1 MVSPEWF
8 FSTLAQATAAS
19 IGFILAFVAA
29 LYGARK
35 SQTANR
41 KFRLMDHL
49 QEVEE
54 EFDPALEAMSDH
66 LAAKGGFPVAGD
78 TINQMKEIERDQDEL
93 EDMAQNFQNPTA
105 VKLCANLIRTQ
116 KILDL
121 IVTPQPNRTKEE
133 YLKYL
138 NFTTTNASE
147 TVGMAKNAL
156 VLFAELADDDLDPDD
171 PAREA
176 IFPFIEET
184 ENWLEQN
191 FVNEGGNTLAG
202 WKHILDEL
210 NHQTRRGGAMAQG
223 SDIVVGFD
231 EYQHVLDRI
240 GVLFFTGVILP
251 MTFLLAELPT
261 WWPGVSGLTLTV
273 IEVIF
278 LVAISWSTYKLIRAV
293 STLVDAEANIG

>member
-1 MVSPEWF
+1 MVAPEWF

-19 IGFILAFVAA
+19 IGFILALVAA

-35 SQTANR
+35 SQTSNR

-49 QEVEE
+49 QAVEE

-66 LAAKGGFPVAGD
+66 LAAKGEFPVSGERID
-78 TINQMKEIERDQDEL
+78 QMKKIERDQDQL
-93 EDMAQNFQNPTA
+93 EKMAQHFQEPTA
-105 VKLCANLIRTQ
+105 VKLYANLIRTQ
-116 KILDL
+116 KILDH
-121 IVTPQPNRTKEE
+121 IVTPQPNRTKKQ
-133 YLKYL
+133 YLQYL
-138 NFTTTNASE
+138 NFTTTSMSE

-156 VLFAELADDDLDPDD
+156 VLFAELTDEDLDPDD
-171 PAREA
+171 PVREA
-176 IFPFIEET
+176 IFPFIGET

-191 FVNEGGNTLAG
+191 FAHERGNTLAG
-202 WKHILDEL
+202 WKEILDEL

-240 GVLFFTGVILP
+240 LVLFFIGVVLP
-251 MTFLLAELPT
+251 MSFLLAELPT
-261 WWPGVSGLTLTV
+261 WWPEVSGLTLT
-273 IEVIF
+273 IIGILF
-278 LVAISWSTYKLIRAV
+278 LAAISWSTFKLINAV

>member
-1 MVSPEWF
+1 MVSPAWF

-29 LYGARK
+29 LYSARK

-49 QEVEE
+49 REVEE
-54 EFDPALEAMSDH
+54 EFDPLLEAMSNH
-66 LAAKGGFPVAGD
+66 LAAKGEFPVAGD
-78 TINQMKEIERDQDEL
+78 TISQMKDIERDQDEL
-93 EDMAQNFQNPTA
+93 ENMAQEFKTPKA
-105 VKLCANLIRTQ
+105 VKLYANLTRTQ
-116 KILDL
+116 NILDI

-133 YLKYL
+133 YLQYL
-138 NFTTTNASE
+138 NFTTNNMSE

-156 VLFAELADDDLDPDD
+156 VLFAELTDEDYDPDD

-176 IFPFIEET
+176 IFPSIEET
-184 ENWLEQN
+184 EIWLEKN
-191 FVNEGGNTLAG
+191 FINEDGNTLVG

-223 SDIVVGFD
+223 SDIVVSFD

-240 GVLFFTGVILP
+240 AVLFFIGVVLP
-251 MTFLLAELPT
+251 MSFLLAELPI
-261 WWPGVSGLTLTV
+261 WWPEISGLTLTA
-273 IEVIF
+273 IEIGF
-278 LVAISWSTYKLIRAV
+278 LAAISWGTYRLINAV
-293 STLVDAEANIG
+293 SALVDAESKIG

>member
-1 MVSPEWF
+1 MVSPDWF

-54 EFDPALEAMSDH
+54 EFDPTIEAMSDH
-66 LAAKGGFPVAGD
+66 LAAKGGFPVAGN
-78 TINQMKEIERDQDEL
+78 IISQMKVIERDQDEL
-93 EDMAQNFQNPTA
+93 EKMAQNFQNPTA
-105 VKLCANLIRTQ
+105 VKLYANLIRTQ

-133 YLKYL
+133 YLQYL
-138 NFTTTNASE
+138 NFTTTEMSE
-147 TVGMAKNAL
+147 TVGKAKNAL
-156 VLFAELADDDLDPDD
+156 VLFAELTDEDSDPDD
-171 PAREA
+171 PARKA
-176 IFPFIEET
+176 IFPLIEET

-191 FVNEGGNTLAG
+191 FINEGGNTLAG
-202 WKHILDEL
+202 WKHILNEL

-223 SDIVVGFD
+223 SDIVVTFE

-240 GVLFFTGVILP
+240 MVLFFIGVVFP

-261 WWPGVSGLTLTV
+261 WWPEISGLTLTAV
-273 IEVIF
+273 EILF
-278 LVAISWSTYKLIRAV
+278 LIAISWNTFKLIGAV
-293 STLVDAEANIG
+293 STLIDAESNIG